1 MTAFGGALS
10 DPTDVMTSR
19 IGAYIIDVVL
29 ASAIGL
35 VLFSAFGSHAYL
47 KLDASAGEPTL
58 CQAVNQGAAVDP
70 VTPGYGGSDPS
81 LNGGQAIQVTGG
93 KCFLLGDTAYVLS
106 RNQTRDLQASLTGF
120 FLLVTFSNAVL
131 LQGLTGAS
139 VGKRLFGLRV
149 AVGEGIH
156 AGILRNALRWVVM
169 IIDGACCGLPGLIA
183 AYSSKGHRRLGDMA
197 AGTLVVHR
205 SAMGRPLHVPGVV
218 IRRTHQDFGGWGP
231 ASGTG
236 APLSLEDG
244 GGIDAPA
251 WDPAR
256 NAYVRYD
263 QASGVWFRWDDGR
276 QAWVAVD
283 Q

>member
-19 IGAYIIDVVL
+19 IGAFIVDSVL
-29 ASAIGL
+29 ATAIAL

-47 KLDASAGEPTL
+47 KLDASAGEPPV
-58 CQAVNQGAAVDP
+58 CSAVNRGISVDP
-70 VTPGYGGSDPS
+70 ITPGYGGSDPD

-93 KCFLLGDTAYVLS
+93 KCFVLGDTAYVLTS
-106 RNQTRDLQASLTGF
+106 GQATDLQGSLALF
-120 FLLVTFSNAVL
+120 FYGTTFLNAVL

-149 AVGEGIH
+149 ALGEGIH
-156 AGILRNALRWVVM
+156 AGVLRNFVRWLVM
-169 IIDGACCGLPGLIA
+169 IVDLACCGLPGLIT
-183 AYSSKGHRRLGDMA
+183 AYNSKGHRRLGDMA

-218 IRRTHQDFGGWGP
+218 IRRTHDQFGGWGP
-231 ASGTG
+231 ATTG
-236 APLSLEDG
+236 PALSLEEG

-263 QASGVWFRWDDGR
+263 QGSGVWFRWDDAQ
-276 QAWVAVD
+276 QAWLPVD